1 MKFGVEFITIQLVE
15 KAYYNKTDKEGF
27 LQYILYITMKFGV
40 EFITIQLVE
49 KGYCSK
55 ADRGLIDI

>member
-1 MKFGVEFITIQLVE
+1 MITKKLIG